1 MHQKSCFDSVSLGY
15 IIFFCYSSHFLLRV
29 FSTPRQQ
36 NYSPFHVMDPK
47 KPFSSNMHPF
57 SLSLNPFFLQGQ
69 YSALSLLFICSAPR
83 LAHKSCLLL
92 TYPVSPISA
101 QVPLSSSA
109 TSSQK
114 SLSLLVGKGRKLS
127 DILALRC
134 SFNTTEESSVLPEG

>member
-1 MHQKSCFDSVSLGY
+1 MHLKSCFDSVSLGY
-15 IIFFCYSSHFLLRV
+15 IIFFCHSFHFLLRV

-47 KPFSSNMHPF
+47 KPFPSNMHPF

-69 YSALSLLFICSAPR
+69 YSPLSLLFICSAPR

-114 SLSLLVGKGRKLS
+114 LSQFTGWQGKETVRY
-127 DILALRC
+127 I
-134 SFNTTEESSVLPEG
+134 SFKMQF